1 MGPINVIANATS
13 STTIVVS
20 WGDVPSDHRN
30 GIIEGFKVN
39 YFKIHKKKKKI
50 SFIN

>member
-1 MGPINVIANATS
+1 MYLLFVLVPSKGPINVISNATS
-13 STTIVVS
+13 STTVVVS

-39 YFKIHKKKKKI
+39 
-50 SFIN
+50 